1 MKGSTTEILIPEQH
15 QFQHWSWSTRT
26 CSTAWPVPYACAQ
39 QYHRGSGTIN
49 NYFTLVGPHQHGIT
63 VEPMNGQSRVSK
75 VLPRRVRVQEH
86 SISLSTLLC
95 VLQCWNWNYSHS
107 LAWGICAKTMKFH
120 WPKNKT
126 LEQEFSGQQKM
137 KFVFISRSQFANP
150 NIPFPS

>member
-39 QYHRGSGTIN
+39 QYHRGGGTIN
-49 NYFTLVGPHQHGIT
+49 NCFALVGPHQHGIT
-63 VEPMNGQSRVSK
+63 VEPMNNKAVYQRSFTTEASARARA
-75 VLPRRVRVQEH
+75 LQTAE
-86 SISLSTLLC
+86 LLC
-95 VLQCWNWNYSHS
+95 VLQCWNWYYSDS
-107 LAWGICAKTMKFH
+107 LAWGICAKTMKSH
-120 WPKNKT
+120 WPNNKN
-126 LEQEFSGQQKM
+126 LEQEFSGQKKM